1 MERTT
6 RRAAFGAIG
15 SIAAAGLIAAHAA
28 QAAINSDAAI
38 EAAFERRQR
47 AYAEYT
53 ALPLDNEPVIDGYG
67 PGEREL
73 WDVIDRAELEIRQTI
88 ATTPRGV
95 MLQLWCAMY
104 HSVSTGS
111 EDEALT
117 RADFSALDREDVQLD
132 WNVRLMLAALRSLQA
147 MEA

>member
-1 MERTT
+1 MDRTT

-15 SIAAAGLIAAHAA
+15 SIAAAGLIATHAA
-28 QAAINSDAAI
+28 RAAANTDSAI

-47 AYAEYT
+47 AYAEYQS
-53 ALPLDNEPVIDGYG
+53 LPLDNQPIIDGYG

-73 WDVIDRAELEIRQTI
+73 WAIIDTAELEIRQAI

-104 HSVSTGS
+104 HSISKGA

-117 RADFSALDREDVQLD
+117 RADFAALDREDVQLD